1 MHIWTYKFKV
11 SSIMVE
17 ISISKI
23 SPFGA
28 SRGMEFQNFLQPWW
42 RRVSVKLVILGASKG
57 HVISNFL
64 SMSKV
69 SHSKRIMSESDLIW
83 LKRAYWNLENGV
95 KFYQKTLKTSLNLQE
110 KTLKTLK
117 IRVNQ
122 SVYTLNQDIKNL
134 TPAIVEG
141 HETNV
146 CTNF

>member
-1 MHIWTYKFKV
+1 MLIGAYKFKV

-28 SRGMEFQNFLQPWW
+28 SRGMECQNFLQPWW
-42 RRVSVKLVILGASKG
+42 RGVSVKLVILGASKG
-57 HVISNFL
+57 HVISNYL

-69 SHSKRIMSESDLIW
+69 SHSKGIMSESDLIW
-83 LKRAYWNLENGV
+83 LKRACWNFENGV

-122 SVYTLNQDIKNL
+122 SVYTLHMYFISL
-134 TPAIVEG
+134 VL
-141 HETNV
+141 
-146 CTNF
+146 

>member
-1 MHIWTYKFKV
+1 
-11 SSIMVE
+11 MVE
-17 ISISKI
+17 IGISKI

-122 SVYTLNQDIKNL
+122 SVYTLYSHRDQSMYTTSYRSTFALRVADCRFHKRL
-134 TPAIVEG
+134 M
-141 HETNV
+141 
-146 CTNF
+146 